1 MDAAGGGA
9 GGQACPR
16 RHPHRAH
23 LGQHGIG
30 LAAIGASRGYRVI
43 LTMPETMSRERR
55 DLLKAYG
62 AQIVLTPGDKGM
74 DGAMQKAAELAASL
88 PGSFIPG
95 QFENPH
101 NAQAH
106 YESTG
111 PELWEQAGGALD
123 AFVAGI
129 GTGGT
134 LTGTGRFLREKNP
147 DIALVGVEPAGSPVL
162 DPGQGRA
169 PRAPGHR
176 AGFVPQ
182 VLDTGLYDEV
192 LPCTEEDAYAA
203 ARELART
210 EGILVGISSGAA
222 LWAACQVAARPA
234 YQGKTVAVLLPIP
247 ATGTCPRRFSGNN
260 HGRGHHDFGP
270 IGGGED
276 HLGQAHRPAAGPG
289 LLRYRRVY
297 LAKGYTQA
305 LHRHVF
311 PGGEGCPAAT
321 GRLPGGAVC
330 HGGLHG
336 FLPPAL

>member
-1 MDAAGGGA
+1 MGKIYTSVEQLIGGTPLLELGRIQQQEGLQATVLAKLEYLNPAGSAKDRVGLSMIADAEARGLLKPGGTIIEPTSGNT
-9 GGQACPR
+9 
-16 RHPHRAH
+16 
-23 LGQHGIG
+23 GIG
-30 LAAIGASRGYRVI
+30 LACVAAVRGYRVI

-162 DPGQGRA
+162 TQGKA
-169 PRAPGHR
+169 GPHGLQGIG

-182 VLDTGLYDEV
+182 VLDTGLYDEI

-234 YQGKTVAVLLPIP
+234 YQGKTVAVLLPD
-247 ATGTCPRRFSGNN
+247 TGDRYLSTPL
-260 HGRGHHDFGP
+260 FG
-270 IGGGED
+270 E
-276 HLGQAHRPAAGPG
+276 
-289 LLRYRRVY
+289 
-297 LAKGYTQA
+297 
-305 LHRHVF
+305 
-311 PGGEGCPAAT
+311 
-321 GRLPGGAVC
+321 
-330 HGGLHG
+330 
-336 FLPPAL
+336 

>member
-1 MDAAGGGA
+1 MKVFESISELIGNTPIVRLNSVEKNLGLKAAVYAKVEAFNPAGSAKDRVGMALIQDAQARGLLKPGA
-9 GGQACPR
+9 TIIEPTSGNT
-16 RHPHRAH
+16 
-23 LGQHGIG
+23 GIG
-30 LAAIGASRGYRVI
+30 LASYAASRGYRVI
-43 LTMPETMSRERR
+43 LTMPDTMSIERR
-55 DLLKAYG
+55 NLLRAFG
-62 AQIVLTPGDKGM
+62 AELVLTEGTLGMQGAVDK
-74 DGAMQKAAELAASL
+74 ASELAAQIE
-88 PGSFIPG
+88 GSFIPG

-147 DIALVGVEPAGSPVL
+147 GISLVGVEPAGSPVL
-162 DPGQGRA
+162 TQGKA
-169 PRAPGHR
+169 GSHGLQGIG

-182 VLDTGLYDEV
+182 VLDTGLYDEI

-234 YQGKTVAVLLPIP
+234 YQGKTVAVLLPD
-247 ATGTCPRRFSGNN
+247 TGDRYLSTPL
-260 HGRGHHDFGP
+260 FG
-270 IGGGED
+270 E
-276 HLGQAHRPAAGPG
+276 
-289 LLRYRRVY
+289 
-297 LAKGYTQA
+297 
-305 LHRHVF
+305 
-311 PGGEGCPAAT
+311 
-321 GRLPGGAVC
+321 
-330 HGGLHG
+330 
-336 FLPPAL
+336 

>member
-1 MDAAGGGA
+1 MARIYSNIEQLIGNTPLLKLERYGKAHHFTATMLAKLEYLNPAGSAKDRAGLSMLDDAQARGLLQPGA
-9 GGQACPR
+9 TIIEPTSGNT
-16 RHPHRAH
+16 
-23 LGQHGIG
+23 GIG

-162 DPGQGRA
+162 TQGKA
-169 PRAPGHR
+169 GPHGLQGIG

-192 LPCTEEDAYAA
+192 LPCTEEDAYTA

-234 YQGKTVAVLLPIP
+234 YQGKTVAVLLPD
-247 ATGTCPRRFSGNN
+247 TGDRYLSTPL
-260 HGRGHHDFGP
+260 FG
-270 IGGGED
+270 E
-276 HLGQAHRPAAGPG
+276 
-289 LLRYRRVY
+289 
-297 LAKGYTQA
+297 
-305 LHRHVF
+305 
-311 PGGEGCPAAT
+311 
-321 GRLPGGAVC
+321 
-330 HGGLHG
+330 
-336 FLPPAL
+336 